1 MKLVFGTFSG
11 LLIFLFIMIY
21 GGMVMRSVIEEK
33 TSRVIEVIISSVKP
47 VQLMMGKIVGT
58 SLVAV
63 TQVVI
68 WSILGFIFFYNTDS
82 CFWS

>member
-1 MKLVFGTFSG
+1 
-11 LLIFLFIMIY
+11 
-21 GGMVMRSVIEEK
+21 MVMRSVIEEK

-68 WSILGFIFFYNTDS
+68 WAILGFIFFITFTAVFGVVS
-82 CFWS
+82 C

>member
-1 MKLVFGTFSG
+1 
-11 LLIFLFIMIY
+11 
-21 GGMVMRSVIEEK
+21 MVMRSVIEEK

-68 WSILGFIFFYNTDS
+68 WAILGFIFFIAY
-82 CFWS
+82 